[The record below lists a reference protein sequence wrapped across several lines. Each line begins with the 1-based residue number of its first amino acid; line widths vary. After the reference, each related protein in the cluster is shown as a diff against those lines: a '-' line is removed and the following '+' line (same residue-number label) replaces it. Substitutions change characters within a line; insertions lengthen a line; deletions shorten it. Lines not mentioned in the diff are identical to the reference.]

1 MPQGSFMELDMGSD
15 FPDLCGLSRWLLA
28 KGVRRK
34 DAWEAPENGLEN
46 GRQSPTHI
54 MLGSHIAS
62 NNLQRMLV
70 EF

>member
-1 MPQGSFMELDMGSD
+1 MGSD